1 MCLNKHP
8 SPTFS
13 KGKDMKYLH
22 LKMQLKAKERGSSR
36 HGTAEMNLTS
46 ICEDAGLIPGFAQ
59 WVGNPVL
66 P

>member
-1 MCLNKHP
+1 
-8 SPTFS
+8 
-13 KGKDMKYLH
+13 MKYLH